1 MNRKGQVAAPTLMG
15 TVVAGVMALIIAAIV
30 IYAVGFPVLTSLNTS
45 TFNASGCILTGTCSI
60 PYSQQGNMATLFLL
74 LGVMV
79 IIVAL
84 TAFLFI
90 TRLVG

>member
-1 MNRKGQVAAPTLMG
+1 MKMKGQAPSLV
-15 TVVAGVMALIIAAIV
+15 TVVVGGVMALIISAII

-45 TFNASGCILTGTCSI
+45 GNIPASQLPNFNTVL
-60 PYSQQGNMATLFLL
+60 LL

-84 TAFLFI
+84 VVFLFI